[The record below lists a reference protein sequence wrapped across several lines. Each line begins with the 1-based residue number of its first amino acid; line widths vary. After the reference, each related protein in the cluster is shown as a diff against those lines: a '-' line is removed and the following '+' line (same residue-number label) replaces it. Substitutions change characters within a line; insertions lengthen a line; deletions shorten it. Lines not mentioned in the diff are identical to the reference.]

1 MELMEQIIFGLQIIL
16 CSIFL
21 YFGSLKMFMPIEKI
35 EKKVTWA
42 HDYSISKLKFFGLL
56 EVIGGLGLILPYQ
69 LDIFPILTPMAA
81 TGLAMVMAGAAMVHL
96 RRDEIK
102 MIFLNI
108 LIIFLLAGVGF
119 HSLLDVFEVGIIL
132 R

>member
-1 MELMEQIIFGLQIIL
+1 
-16 CSIFL
+16 
-21 YFGSLKMFMPIEKI
+21 MFMPIEKI

-56 EVIGGLGLILPYQ
+56 EIIGGLGLILPYQ

-81 TGLAMVMAGAAMVHL
+81 TGLAMVMAGAAVVHL

-119 HSLLDVFEVGIIL
+119 HSLLDVFEVDIIL